1 MCGFLSKFVNTLLLF
16 GIPRTILF
24 AIYLTM
30 IEFLGLTEAEGGE
43 AMTDVGIAEFFFKAA
58 SGASEARGVEPNKL
72 F

>member
-1 MCGFLSKFVNTLLLF
+1 MEKQFLELF
-16 GIPRTILF
+16 L
-24 AIYLTM
+24 IYRTM